1 MTDRAVLGWVR
12 DRKGNIISRPIHT
25 DCCNALTTFCGGGRS
40 NAKEGYGMGNT
51 TPYVIEIWKL
61 S

>member
-25 DCCNALTTFCGGGRS
+25 DCCNAVTTFCGGGIA
-40 NAKEGYGMGNT
+40 AKGDYGMCNT